1 MVNNETKLL
10 YELVES
16 MKRNMASYGHTRPSW
31 CQQSEACKFCYS
43 QGYTNGEYCWGVL
56 VDRTKVKTSSVVP
69 DCDVIVFCKNMD
81 NTPIINIEYC
91 TPIESLE
98 LVRGFSN
105 VLRGYMK
112 HMDWGDS
119 E

>member
-43 QGYTNGEYCWGVL
+43 QGYTNGGYCWGIL
-56 VDRTKVKTSSVVP
+56 VDRTKVVTPRVVP
-69 DCDVIVFCKNMD
+69 ECDTIVFCRNLD
-81 NTPIINIEYC
+81 NEEDIKFEYC
-91 TPIESLE
+91 TPVEALE
-98 LVRGFSN
+98 TSRGFTHA
-105 VLRGYMK
+105 LRGYMK
-112 HMDWGDS
+112 HVDWGDS